1 MDPRSELARVLAS
14 PRPSLFDAA
23 WCVAQIAGRAPD
35 RGDVDAELDLTA
47 ARVQRADLDGL
58 VAALRDGGFAG
69 PRSRY
74 EDPRNSM
81 IDLVVTRKVGIP
93 ISLAIVAIE
102 VGLRVGV
109 ELQAVGMPGHF
120 LVGSAAQP
128 DRFGDPFH
136 GRVIDRDEC
145 AAIVRRLAG
154 GARSLHA
161 GDLDPTSP
169 GAVVARMLNNLIA
182 GPWGRDLKRLGDL
195 CDLQMVV
202 PDLASAERFALAGRL
217 ELLGRFDDAAAQLD
231 EVAAHVAGSARRRLD
246 ARVISHRARYN

>member
-23 WCVAQIAGRAPD
+23 WCVAQVAGRVPD
-35 RGDVDAELDLTA
+35 RADVEAVLDVVA
-47 ARVQRADLDGL
+47 ACVRRADLDGV
-58 VAALRDGGFAG
+58 VATLRDCGFTG
-69 PRSRY
+69 PRVGY
-74 EDPRNSM
+74 DDPRHSM
-81 IDLVVTRKVGIP
+81 IDLVVTARVGIP

-102 VGLRVGV
+102 VGRRAGADL
-109 ELQAVGMPGHF
+109 LAIGMPGHF
-120 LVGSAAQP
+120 LVGSAEQP

-154 GARSLHA
+154 GARSLHP
-161 GDLDPTSP
+161 GDLDPTPP

-182 GPWGRDLKRLGDL
+182 GPWGRDLVRLAAL

-202 PDLASAERFALAGRL
+202 PHLATAERFALAGRL
-217 ELLGRFDDAAAQLD
+217 ELLGRFDDAATQLD
-231 EVAAHVAGSARRRLD
+231 EVAAHTAGSARRRLD
-246 ARVISHRARYN
+246 ARVVAHRARYN